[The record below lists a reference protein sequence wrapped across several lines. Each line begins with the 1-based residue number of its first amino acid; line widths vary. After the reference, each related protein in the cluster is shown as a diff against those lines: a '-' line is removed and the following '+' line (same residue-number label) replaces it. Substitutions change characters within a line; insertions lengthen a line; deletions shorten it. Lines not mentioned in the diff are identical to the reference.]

1 MRGGAIH
8 PAFLFIKI
16 TSWGNDI
23 MATYTKGKSVKLTRN
38 FKSTEFDCKGKGC
51 CSKTPI
57 DIELVGYLQVIRNY
71 FGKSVVINSGYRC
84 QKHNKNVG
92 GVTNS
97 KHCEGM
103 AADIVVKGI
112 SPKEVARFAETI
124 MPKSGGIGIYKNFVH
139 IDCRQSKSR
148 WNG

>member
-1 MRGGAIH
+1 ME
-8 PAFLFIKI
+8 
-16 TSWGNDI
+16 
-23 MATYTKGKSVKLTRN
+23 TYTKGKSVKLTRN

-71 FGKSVVINSGYRC
+71 FGKPVTINSGYRC

-97 KHCEGM
+97 KHCAGM
-103 AADIVVKGI
+103 AADVVVKGV
-112 SPKEVARFAETI
+112 SPAKVADFCETL
-124 MPKSGGIGIYKNFVH
+124 MKNTGGVGRYKNFTH
-139 IDCRQSKSR
+139 IDCRAQKAR
-148 WNG
+148 WHG